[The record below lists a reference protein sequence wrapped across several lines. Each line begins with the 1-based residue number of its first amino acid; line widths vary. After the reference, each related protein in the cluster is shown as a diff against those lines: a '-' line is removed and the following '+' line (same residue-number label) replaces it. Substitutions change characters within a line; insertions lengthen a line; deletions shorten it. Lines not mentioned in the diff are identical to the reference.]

1 MAISSGGVD
10 REYYKVNFCK
20 AIFVEAIGR
29 ATKLFLAQKNRH
41 AYKACLQND

>member
-20 AIFVEAIGR
+20 AIFVEAIGKSNQTISGAKKQAR
-29 ATKLFLAQKNRH
+29 L
-41 AYKACLQND
+41 